1 MSLWRAARDR
11 ISSILNAPSNAF
23 LRRLLP
29 DQGAKHW
36 KGYAFAFA
44 MMGLI
49 AVTTSLSA
57 WIIGRIV
64 DKIFVGHNLKAVWEI
79 TAAIVAI
86 YTVKGLATYGQQVVL
101 SVVANN
107 IVANIQKRIFD
118 QMLRMKVSYYG
129 RSHSSEFIARQAFI
143 AQSASGVL
151 NLLITTFARDALT
164 IVGLV
169 IVMVSQDPLLSLF
182 ALMFLPLAA
191 VGVRKIGIRVRR
203 IMASEFQGAMQM
215 MESLQET
222 AQGIRIVKAFTLE
235 SFMRDRQASAI
246 EGFERAA
253 NKLARVSSRT
263 SPIMESLG
271 GFAIAVVVLYSGYT
285 VIIRGNS
292 PGSLFSFIT
301 SVIML
306 YEPLKRVARLHV
318 DLSSS
323 LFGVGM
329 LYDFLDAGD
338 LEEDPLNASD
348 LEVTAGRIEF
358 RDVVFGY
365 RPQER
370 VLHSISFAA
379 EAGTTMALVGRSG
392 GGKSTVMNLILRLYE
407 VELGQILCDGVDIAT
422 VTLKSLRR
430 QIAYVSQ
437 ENFLFKGSVRDNIAL
452 GRPGASEEE
461 IVAAAKAAYAD
472 DFIMG
477 FERGYD
483 TPCGEHGMQLSGGQ
497 RQRIAIAR
505 AFLKDAPIILL
516 DEATSALDSESE
528 QAIQKALHTLCEG
541 RTTIVIAHR
550 LSTVAQADEIC
561 VIDRGRIVER
571 GRHGELLAQGQTYSH
586 IAQTQFPH
594 DAASRVAPLRVV
606 VYCAGRGPAERWRR
620 RRLRPKTTSD
630 NGMSA
635 CNLFRLEAI
644 RESQPDSPS
653 RKTDERAAR
662 PPQPSLR
669 HSRDRQRELALQ
681 EPRLSQISQVN
692 QTALTRPRN
701 LGQLRRGERYRSA
714 RLLDWSVA
722 SRLTRRCSPCSMA
735 FGFSDRN

>member
-11 ISSILNAPSNAF
+11 IGSIFSSPSNEV
-23 LRRLLP
+23 LRRLLS

-44 MMGLI
+44 MMALI

-64 DKIFVGHNLKAVWEI
+64 DKIFVGRDLKAVWEI

-86 YTVKGLATYGQQVVL
+86 YTVKGMATYGQQVIL
-101 SVVANN
+101 SRVANS
-107 IVANIQKRIFD
+107 IVASVQRRIFD
-118 QMLRMKVSYYG
+118 KMLRMKVGYYS

-143 AQSASGVL
+143 AQSASNAL
-151 NLLITTFARDALT
+151 NLLITTLSRDALT
-164 IVGLV
+164 IVGLI

-182 ALMFLPLAA
+182 ALMFVPLAV
-191 VGVRKIGIRVRR
+191 VGVRKIGLRVRK

-235 SFMRDRQASAI
+235 SFMRRRQASAI
-246 EGFERAA
+246 EGFQRAA

-271 GFAIAVVVLYSGYT
+271 GFAIAAVVLYSGYT
-285 VIIRGNS
+285 VIIRGNP

-306 YEPLKRVARLHV
+306 YEPMKRVARLHV

-323 LFGVGM
+323 LFGVGL
-329 LYDFLDAGD
+329 LYAFLDEKEFEA
-338 LEEDPLNASD
+338 DPPNAPE
-348 LEVTAGRIEF
+348 LKVTRGRIEF

-365 RPQER
+365 RPEER
-370 VLHSISFAA
+370 VLHSVSFVA
-379 EAGTTMALVGRSG
+379 EAGKTMALVGRSG
-392 GGKSTVMNLILRLYE
+392 GGKSTVMNLILRLYD
-407 VELGQILCDGVDIAT
+407 VESGQILFDGVDTAT

-437 ENFLFKGSVRDNIAL
+437 ENFLFRGSARDNIAL
-452 GRPGASEEE
+452 GRPGASDEE
-461 IVAAAKAAYAD
+461 IVAAAKAAYAH

-528 QAIQKALHTLCEG
+528 QAIQKALRTLCEG

-571 GRHGELLAQGQTYSH
+571 GRHGELLAQGRTYSH
-586 IAQTQFPH
+586 IAQTQFPR
-594 DAASRVAPLRVV
+594 DAA
-606 VYCAGRGPAERWRR
+606 
-620 RRLRPKTTSD
+620 
-630 NGMSA
+630 
-635 CNLFRLEAI
+635 
-644 RESQPDSPS
+644 
-653 RKTDERAAR
+653 
-662 PPQPSLR
+662 
-669 HSRDRQRELALQ
+669 
-681 EPRLSQISQVN
+681 
-692 QTALTRPRN
+692 
-701 LGQLRRGERYRSA
+701 
-714 RLLDWSVA
+714 
-722 SRLTRRCSPCSMA
+722 
-735 FGFSDRN
+735 

>member
-1 MSLWRAARDR
+1 LSLWRAARDR
-11 ISSILNAPSNAF
+11 IGSIFSSSSNEV
-23 LRRLLP
+23 LRRLLS

-44 MMGLI
+44 MMALI

-64 DKIFVGHNLKAVWEI
+64 DKIFVGRDLKAVWEI

-86 YTVKGLATYGQQVVL
+86 YTVKGMATYGQQVIL
-101 SVVANN
+101 SRVANS
-107 IVANIQKRIFD
+107 IVASVQRRIFD
-118 QMLRMKVSYYG
+118 QMLRMKVGYYS

-143 AQSASGVL
+143 AQSASNAL
-151 NLLITTFARDALT
+151 NLLITTLSRDALT
-164 IVGLV
+164 IVGLI

-182 ALMFLPLAA
+182 ALMFVPLAV
-191 VGVRKIGIRVRR
+191 VGVRKIGLRVRK

-235 SFMRDRQASAI
+235 SFMRRRQASAI
-246 EGFERAA
+246 EGFQSAA

-271 GFAIAVVVLYSGYT
+271 GFAIAAVVLYSGYT
-285 VIIRGNS
+285 VIIRGNP

-306 YEPLKRVARLHV
+306 YEPMKRVARLHV

-323 LFGVGM
+323 LFGVGL
-329 LYDFLDAGD
+329 LYAFLDEKEFEA
-338 LEEDPLNASD
+338 DPPNAPD
-348 LEVTAGRIEF
+348 LEVTRGRIEF

-365 RPQER
+365 RPEER
-370 VLHSISFAA
+370 VLHSVSFVA
-379 EAGTTMALVGRSG
+379 EAGKTMALVGRSG
-392 GGKSTVMNLILRLYE
+392 GGKSTVMNLILRLYD
-407 VELGQILCDGVDIAT
+407 VESGQILFDGVDAAT
-422 VTLKSLRR
+422 VTLESLRR

-437 ENFLFKGSVRDNIAL
+437 ENFLFRGSARDNIAL
-452 GRPGASEEE
+452 GRPGASDEE
-461 IVAAAKAAYAD
+461 IVAAAKAAYAH
-472 DFIMG
+472 DFIIG

-528 QAIQKALHTLCEG
+528 QAIQKALRTLCEG

-571 GRHGELLAQGQTYSH
+571 GRHGELLAQGRTYSH
-586 IAQTQFPH
+586 IAQTQFPR
-594 DAASRVAPLRVV
+594 DAA
-606 VYCAGRGPAERWRR
+606 
-620 RRLRPKTTSD
+620 
-630 NGMSA
+630 
-635 CNLFRLEAI
+635 
-644 RESQPDSPS
+644 
-653 RKTDERAAR
+653 
-662 PPQPSLR
+662 
-669 HSRDRQRELALQ
+669 
-681 EPRLSQISQVN
+681 
-692 QTALTRPRN
+692 
-701 LGQLRRGERYRSA
+701 
-714 RLLDWSVA
+714 
-722 SRLTRRCSPCSMA
+722 
-735 FGFSDRN
+735 

>member
-1 MSLWRAARDR
+1 LPPSGWKTRFGGASPRRDGSLSLWRAARNR
-11 ISSILNAPSNAF
+11 IGSIFNSPENAV
-23 LRRLLP
+23 LRRLLM

-36 KGYAFAFA
+36 RGYLFAFA
-44 MMGLI
+44 MMALI

-57 WIIGRIV
+57 WIIGKIV
-64 DKIFVGHNLKAVWEI
+64 DRIFVGRNLKAVWEI

-101 SVVANN
+101 SRVANS
-107 IVANIQKRIFD
+107 IVANVQNRIFD
-118 QMLRMKVSYYG
+118 QMLRMKVGYYS
-129 RSHSSEFIARQAFI
+129 RSHSSEFITRQAFI
-143 AQSASGVL
+143 AQSASNVL
-151 NLLITTFARDALT
+151 NLLITTLSRDALT

-191 VGVRKIGIRVRR
+191 VGVRKIGIRVRT
-203 IMASEFQGAMQM
+203 IMAVQM

-235 SFMRDRQASAI
+235 SFMRDRQANAI

-253 NKLARVSSRT
+253 NKLAQVSSRT

-271 GFAIAVVVLYSGYT
+271 GFAIAAVVLYSGYT
-285 VIIRGNS
+285 VIIRGNP

-329 LYDFLDAGD
+329 LYDFLDERD
-338 LEEDPLNASD
+338 FEEDRPDARE
-348 LEVTAGRIEF
+348 LEVTQGRIEF

-365 RPQER
+365 RPEER
-370 VLHSISFAA
+370 VLHSVSFVA
-379 EAGTTMALVGRSG
+379 EAGKTMALVGRSG
-392 GGKSTVMNLILRLYE
+392 GGKSTIMNLMLRLYE
-407 VELGQILCDGVDIAT
+407 IESGQILCDGVDTAT

-430 QIAYVSQ
+430 RIGYVSQ

-452 GRPGASEEE
+452 GRPGAGDAE
-461 IVAAAKAAYAD
+461 IVAAARAAYAH

-528 QAIQKALHTLCEG
+528 QAIQKALRTLCEG

-550 LSTVAQADEIC
+550 LSTVAQADEIS

-586 IAQTQFPH
+586 IAQTQFPR
-594 DAASRVAPLRVV
+594 DAA
-606 VYCAGRGPAERWRR
+606 
-620 RRLRPKTTSD
+620 
-630 NGMSA
+630 
-635 CNLFRLEAI
+635 
-644 RESQPDSPS
+644 
-653 RKTDERAAR
+653 
-662 PPQPSLR
+662 
-669 HSRDRQRELALQ
+669 
-681 EPRLSQISQVN
+681 
-692 QTALTRPRN
+692 
-701 LGQLRRGERYRSA
+701 
-714 RLLDWSVA
+714 
-722 SRLTRRCSPCSMA
+722 
-735 FGFSDRN
+735 

>member
-1 MSLWRAARDR
+1 LSLWRAARNR
-11 ISSILNAPSNAF
+11 IGSIFNSPENAV
-23 LRRLLP
+23 LRRLLM

-36 KGYAFAFA
+36 KGYVFAFA
-44 MMGLI
+44 MMALI

-57 WIIGRIV
+57 WIIGKIV
-64 DKIFVGHNLKAVWEI
+64 DRIFVGRNLKAVWEI

-101 SVVANN
+101 SRVANS
-107 IVANIQKRIFD
+107 IVANVQNRIFD
-118 QMLRMKVSYYG
+118 QMLRMKVGYYS
-129 RSHSSEFIARQAFI
+129 RSHSSEFITRQAFI
-143 AQSASGVL
+143 AQSASNVL
-151 NLLITTFARDALT
+151 NLLITTLSRDALT

-203 IMASEFQGAMQM
+203 IMASEFQRSVQM

-235 SFMRDRQASAI
+235 SFMRERQASAI

-253 NKLARVSSRT
+253 NKLAQVSSRT
-263 SPIMESLG
+263 GPIMESLG
-271 GFAIAVVVLYSGYT
+271 GFAIAAVVLYSGYT
-285 VIIRGNS
+285 VIIRGNP

-329 LYDFLDAGD
+329 LYDFLDERD
-338 LEEDPLNASD
+338 FEEDRPDARE
-348 LEVTAGRIEF
+348 LEVTQGRIEF

-365 RPQER
+365 RPEER
-370 VLHSISFAA
+370 VLHSVSFVAA
-379 EAGTTMALVGRSG
+379 AGKTMALVGRSG

-407 VELGQILCDGVDIAT
+407 VESGQILCDGVDIAT

-437 ENFLFKGSVRDNIAL
+437 ENFLFKGSVRYNIAL
-452 GRPGASEEE
+452 GRPGASDEE
-461 IVAAAKAAYAD
+461 IVAAAKAAYAH

-550 LSTVAQADEIC
+550 LSTVAKADEIS

-571 GRHGELLAQGQTYSH
+571 GRHGELLAQGRTYSH
-586 IAQTQFPH
+586 IAQTQFPR
-594 DAASRVAPLRVV
+594 DAA
-606 VYCAGRGPAERWRR
+606 
-620 RRLRPKTTSD
+620 
-630 NGMSA
+630 
-635 CNLFRLEAI
+635 
-644 RESQPDSPS
+644 
-653 RKTDERAAR
+653 
-662 PPQPSLR
+662 
-669 HSRDRQRELALQ
+669 
-681 EPRLSQISQVN
+681 
-692 QTALTRPRN
+692 
-701 LGQLRRGERYRSA
+701 
-714 RLLDWSVA
+714 
-722 SRLTRRCSPCSMA
+722 
-735 FGFSDRN
+735 